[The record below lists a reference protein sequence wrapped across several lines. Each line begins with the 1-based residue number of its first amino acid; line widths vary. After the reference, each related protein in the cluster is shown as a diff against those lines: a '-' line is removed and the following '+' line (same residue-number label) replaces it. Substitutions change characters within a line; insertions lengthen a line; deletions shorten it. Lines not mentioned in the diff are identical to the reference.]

1 VARLDCIACF
11 AGNALKYHYRRPVV
25 HDGYKLHIEEGRH
38 PVIESHL
45 PVGESYVANSV
56 SLDKDEQQIIIITGP
71 NMSGKSALLRQ
82 TVLITLMAHAGSFIP
97 AASASIPLT
106 DKIFTRVGA
115 SDNLSGG
122 ESTFMVEM
130 NETASIM
137 NNLSARSLIVLDEI
151 GRGTS
156 TFDGISIAWSIAE
169 YLHQHAQQP
178 LTLFAT
184 HYHELNELENKFDR
198 ICNYHVTHKEVGNKI
213 IFLRKLARGGST
225 HSFGVHVARMAG
237 MPVSLVERA
246 NEILAQLEEKNL
258 SEKVTKQLKKIPTQ
272 NFQLNI
278 FDGLAED
285 LKRIKEILEH
295 VEINS
300 LTPVEALMKLN
311 ELKGIVKQHSPAH

>member
-1 VARLDCIACF
+1 
-11 AGNALKYHYRRPVV
+11 
-25 HDGYKLHIEEGRH
+25 
-38 PVIESHL
+38 
-45 PVGESYVANSV
+45 
-56 SLDKDEQQIIIITGP
+56 
-71 NMSGKSALLRQ
+71 
-82 TVLITLMAHAGSFIP
+82 
-97 AASASIPLT
+97 
-106 DKIFTRVGA
+106 
-115 SDNLSGG
+115 
-122 ESTFMVEM
+122 
-130 NETASIM
+130 
-137 NNLSARSLIVLDEI
+137 
-151 GRGTS
+151 
-156 TFDGISIAWSIAE
+156 
-169 YLHQHAQQP
+169 
-178 LTLFAT
+178 
-184 HYHELNELENKFDR
+184 LENKFDR